1 MKRKIEEQLLQWKN
15 KKKHKPLII
24 YGARQTGKTYS
35 IKEFGAKYYK
45 DTIYLNFETNLKIVK
60 DFDEDI
66 SPKFLIGRMELF
78 FGKKI
83 KPEST
88 LIIFDEIQACERGL
102 TSLKYFC
109 EDAPEYQVI
118 AAGSLL
124 GVAVHRERYSFPVGK
139 VDMLNMYPMDFEEFL
154 WALGK
159 EMLSEEISK
168 HYFSKEKMD
177 PVIHDILTDLYRNYL
192 VIGGMPGV
200 MNAYLEEEKLMDAS
214 SVQADILNAYVAD
227 MAKYAT
233 PSDTTKIMACFDSIP
248 AQLAKDNKK
257 FQYKVITQG
266 GKASLFGA
274 SIDWLLAA
282 GVTTKCERVEQGMVP
297 LEIHKNLSAFKLYMN
312 DIGLLIQKAG
322 VSTYDIISG
331 NENYFIGAITENFV
345 ANTLERSGYK
355 LYYWTSGGEAEIDFI
370 IQKDNKAV
378 PIEVKARNHVKSRSL
393 MVYYE
398 KFKPEYCVRLSS
410 KNFGYENNIL
420 SIPLYAA
427 HMI

>member
-1 MKRKIEEQLLQWKN
+1 MKRKVEEQLLQWKN

-282 GVTTKCERVEQGMVP
+282 GVITKCERVEQGRVP

-331 NENYFIGAITENFV
+331 NENYFIGAITENFI

-398 KFKPEYCVRLSS
+398 KFKPEYCIRLSS